1 MLNTQ
6 GQGPVS
12 LLMQLVVW
20 ELASGYGS
28 IHGERN
34 QYNKAASSLPQIGA
48 YSSCTRTHLP
58 WVGVDNASQ
67 EVKLPSLPPT
77 ASSPCRDHWKEDH
90 SQSSSAT
97 QVILRSVISS
107 EVNQCCISLS
117 VPSETLSQI
126 IVVSYCI
133 IRHSYM

>member
-1 MLNTQ
+1 MVMAAFMVKEISTTKQ
-6 GQGPVS
+6 PPVCHK
-12 LLMQLVVW
+12 LVHTPP
-20 ELASGYGS
+20 E
-28 IHGERN
+28 
-34 QYNKAASSLPQIGA
+34 P
-48 YSSCTRTHLP
+48 CTRLP